1 MPGLS
6 QLEQFNRDI
15 LALGDELKIRTARG
29 EKPVRVPIPKNVED
43 RDDSEDFADG
53 IPQLSE
59 DEITQA
65 EAAAAER
72 EREKYDFSA
81 ITGETSSE
89 SKKTD
94 SSHASSPA
102 PVVLP
107 DVSDIL
113 NTAADLSLD
122 DTDLSEFED
131 PEPEPDPEPKETPIE
146 DMDLDALL
154 QFTDTPSEEDA
165 GAIDEPSDSTVG
177 VSSVIDDD
185 FSESAIPAGAD
196 NASEDV
202 TSSDIPSADGT
213 SESSRMEDFNSKLD
227 SLAENADAPVTTD
240 FDMDAASAEFSEVPD
255 GTSQTVDLS
264 SELPDELSMPDDDE
278 TPPADDNDL
287 ASIPDE
293 GAPAAKTSEDIGG

>member
-43 RDDSEDFADG
+43 RNDSEDFADG

-81 ITGETSSE
+81 ITGESSSE
-89 SKKTD
+89 SKKAD
-94 SSHASSPA
+94 SSPA

-122 DTDLSEFED
+122 DTDLSEFEE
-131 PEPEPDPEPKETPIE
+131 PEPEP
-146 DMDLDALL
+146 
-154 QFTDTPSEEDA
+154 
-165 GAIDEPSDSTVG
+165 G
-177 VSSVIDDD
+177 
-185 FSESAIPAGAD
+185 
-196 NASEDV
+196 
-202 TSSDIPSADGT
+202 
-213 SESSRMEDFNSKLD
+213 
-227 SLAENADAPVTTD
+227 
-240 FDMDAASAEFSEVPD
+240 
-255 GTSQTVDLS
+255 
-264 SELPDELSMPDDDE
+264 
-278 TPPADDNDL
+278 
-287 ASIPDE
+287 
-293 GAPAAKTSEDIGG
+293 